1 MTIKER
7 IDEELNQFTED
18 QLREVANFIAFIKFR
33 SRLTNLPQSNLNQMA
48 NLYSKFAEEDR
59 LLAEEGITEYAELL
73 QQEDLA

>member
-7 IDEELNQFTED
+7 IDEDLNQFTED
-18 QLREVANFIAFIKFR
+18 QLLEVANFIAFIKFR
-33 SRLTNLPQSNLNQMA
+33 SRLTNLPQSNFNQMA

>member
-7 IDEELNQFTED
+7 INQELNQFTED

-33 SRLTNLPQSNLNQMA
+33 SRLTNLPQSNPSQIA
-48 NLYSKFAEEDR
+48 NLYSQFAEEDR
-59 LLAEEGITEYAELL
+59 LLAEEGISEYAELL

>member
-18 QLREVANFIAFIKFR
+18 QLLEVANFIAFIKFR
-33 SRLTNLPQSNLNQMA
+33 SRLTNLPQSNFNQMA

-59 LLAEEGITEYAELL
+59 LLAEEGINEYAELL